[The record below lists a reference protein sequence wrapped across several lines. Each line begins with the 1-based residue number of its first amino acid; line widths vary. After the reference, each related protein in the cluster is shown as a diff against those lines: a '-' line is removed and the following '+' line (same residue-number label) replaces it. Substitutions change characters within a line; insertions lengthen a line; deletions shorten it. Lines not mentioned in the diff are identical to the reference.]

1 MRGKLVGVPTIARLR
16 HRLRPAKRRIGEQ
29 APISPSLLAD
39 PRYLAAHEQTRRQVP
54 RPNLP
59 RSPHLQQLHGRPV
72 SDDDIRAIYELAK
85 FGPTAANTSPARFLW
100 VRSAEAKEKLRPTLA
115 AGNVDKTMKAPATVI
130 VAADYEFYEQ
140 LPKLFPHADARSWYV
155 GNDASIDATAK
166 QSGSLQ
172 AAYLIIAA
180 RASASI
186 AARWAASTP
195 APSTRRSLLARSGS
209 RRS

>member
-1 MRGKLVGVPTIARLR
+1 MSKLDD
-16 HRLRPAKRRIGEQ
+16 K
-29 APISPSLLAD
+29 SLD
-39 PRYLAAHEQTRRQVP
+39 QIFREAHTF
-54 RPNLP
+54 N
-59 RSPHLQQLHGRPV
+59 SFTDAPV

-180 RASASI
+180 RALGFDCGPMGGFNAGAVDEAFLAGTKWKS
-186 AARWAASTP
+186 
-195 APSTRRSLLARSGS
+195 SLLINVGHGAAGGS
-209 RRS
+209 FPRNPRMAFEDAVRIL